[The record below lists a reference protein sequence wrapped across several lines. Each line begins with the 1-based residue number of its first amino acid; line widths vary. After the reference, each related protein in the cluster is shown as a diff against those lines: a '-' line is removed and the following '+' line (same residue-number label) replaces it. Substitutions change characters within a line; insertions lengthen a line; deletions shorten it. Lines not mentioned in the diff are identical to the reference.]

1 MSGTG
6 RRPYATPDTTTYGAP
21 NPRLSPPVGLPE
33 AEKRA
38 FMALMTSTPASQF
51 AASDLPLIVQFCELS
66 VLAERAAEGL
76 RNAPLL
82 DGEGR
87 ASPLVAI
94 HASATKGMTMLAL
107 RLKLSPQAR
116 SPKAP
121 KRDVPQLSYYQQQ
134 ALEEGDGDD
143 ENQTPS

>member
-6 RRPYATPDTTTYGAP
+6 RRPYATPDTPTYGVP
-21 NPRLSPPVGLPE
+21 NPRLSPPVGLPD

-38 FMALMTSTPASQF
+38 FMALITSTPASQF
-51 AASDLPLIVQFCELS
+51 AANDLPLIVRFCELS

-87 ASPLVAI
+87 REEQIARVTIWTGINIDWSKRPVGCSWPPPPA
-94 HASATKGMTMLAL
+94 
-107 RLKLSPQAR
+107 RL
-116 SPKAP
+116 
-121 KRDVPQLSYYQQQ
+121 
-134 ALEEGDGDD
+134 
-143 ENQTPS
+143 

>member
-1 MSGTG
+1 
-6 RRPYATPDTTTYGAP
+6 
-21 NPRLSPPVGLPE
+21 
-33 AEKRA
+33 
-38 FMALMTSTPASQF
+38 MALITSTPASQF
-51 AASDLPLIVQFCELS
+51 AASDLPLIVRFCELS
-66 VLAERAAEGL
+66 VIAERAAEGL

-94 HASATKGMTMLAL
+94 HASATKGMTML
-107 RLKLSPQAR
+107 R

-121 KRDVPQLSYYQQQ
+121 KRDVAPLSYYQQM

-143 ENQTPS
+143 EDEAKTSQ